1 MPYQYSDSHTS
12 ADIGLVS
19 SGSSPTEM
27 LIDAALGLTALMVE
41 PDDLRGDRS
50 FEIDIAGDDP
60 ESLFYRWLS
69 EIIFLKDAENFLL
82 KNCAIKCEDT
92 PTWKVTGR
100 LYGDNID
107 PSRQRLKID
116 IKAVTLYKLSVAR
129 IGDIWRGEVVLDL

>member
-19 SGSSPTEM
+19 YGFSLREM

-41 PDDLRGDRS
+41 PEDLRDDR
-50 FEIDIAGDDP
+50 IVDIKVIGEDP

-82 KNCAIKCEDT
+82 KKCMVKSEDC
-92 PTWKVTGR
+92 PPWKISGK
-100 LYGDNID
+100 LFGDAID

-116 IKAVTLYKLSVAR
+116 IKAVTLYKLGVTR
-129 IGDIWRGEVVLDL
+129 NENVWRGEAVLDL